1 MPSAVRHP
9 LTAGAAF
16 LGAGAI
22 AASTLVAVPDMPVT
36 SLHPPAAYSA
46 AVNLL
51 ASGDALAAYQGLF
64 QGVTANIGT
73 LVDNADPGALLRQFL
88 LNQLDS
94 LATLAGGLGDTAS
107 GIAGAVFTEVPQL
120 VQTAI
125 NQLAAGQIS
134 DAVGSLI
141 KVPLAVVLPVGELLP
156 ALQEVL
162 TKPLRNLANII
173 DSFTVD
179 PLATTLL
186 LSGFIAPLISTPGAI
201 AAAVQD
207 VFDAFG
213 KSPAAVLDALIKAP
227 ATIID
232 GFLNGGYGPD
242 LGPLVQP
249 GVTVKAGGL
258 LSSPGL
264 VLQPDGTL
272 LLTTGGPLSTLQ
284 QLIKQITA
292 AITPTAPTPAAAAV
306 STAAVTTVPD
316 GAQTVTLTTGDTPAP
331 ATGPATESAPGP
343 AESDDAQGA
352 AEGSAPVGSEVA
364 DGPTGSPAQ
373 TPVSADDEAAAEE
386 TEAADET
393 DVDDTDAAET
403 DADATETDAGEQESA
418 DNDGDQGPTGHDS
431 TAGSSAGSSAGA
443 HASSPA
449 DSGSDSA
456 STKSDAGASKT
467 DTAA

>member
-16 LGAGAI
+16 LGASAI
-22 AASTLVAVPDMPVT
+22 AASTLVVVPDVPVT
-36 SLHPPAAYSA
+36 PLHPPATYSA

-51 ASGDALAAYQGLF
+51 ASGDALAAYQKLF
-64 QGVTANIGT
+64 QGVSASIGT

-88 LNQLDS
+88 LNQFDS
-94 LATLAGGLGDTAS
+94 LAVLADGIGDTAS
-107 GIAGAVFTEVPQL
+107 GIAGAVFTDVPQL
-120 VQTAI
+120 VQTAL
-125 NQLAAGQIS
+125 NQFAAGQIS
-134 DAVGSLI
+134 DAVGTLI
-141 KVPLAVVLPVGELLP
+141 KVPLAVVLPVGDLLP

-173 DSFTVD
+173 DSFTGD
-179 PLATTLL
+179 LLGTTLL

-258 LSSPGL
+258 LSSNEL
-264 VLQPDGTL
+264 TLQPDGSL
-272 LLTTGGPLSTLQ
+272 FVKTGGPLGAFQ
-284 QLIKQITA
+284 QLIKQIAT
-292 AITPTAPTPAAAAV
+292 AITPAAPTAAA
-306 STAAVTTVPD
+306 STAAVTSVPD
-316 GAQTVTLTTGDTPAP
+316 VAPTVTLTTGDAP
-331 ATGPATESAPGP
+331 TAATGPAAAPATSPSVSDEADNALEDSTPVES
-343 AESDDAQGA
+343 
-352 AEGSAPVGSEVA
+352 EGA
-364 DGPTGSPAQ
+364 DGPTGSAEQ
-373 TPVSADDEAAAEE
+373 TPASGDDDAAAEE
-386 TEAADET
+386 TEA
-393 DVDDTDAAET
+393 AAET
-403 DADATETDAGEQESA
+403 DADATETDAAETDAGEQESA
-418 DNDGDQGPTGHDS
+418 DGDSDQAPTGHDS
-431 TAGSSAGSSAGA
+431 TPASSAGSSAGA
-443 HASSPA
+443 QTSTPA
-449 DSGSDSA
+449 DSGPDTSA
-456 STKSDAGASKT
+456 KT